1 MPRAPASKSSKLKP
15 VPAKAPASSKKPIAK
30 KSKAKLELIPAAVN
44 SMIEDAAKSNR
55 KTAAAKKTSTR
66 KSLPNITELDS
77 NQTKAETSLEN
88 KLASQPPKALR
99 SPIKVFQMHSEAWQR
114 ELLDPAFYPLDV
126 SRVNAEALEL
136 TVCNQLAN
144 NKAIEGA
151 TLWGAISW
159 RFTERTGMQG
169 RDWVKQIEEHPGA
182 DVYFCNPKAENEV
195 VFHNPWL
202 EGETLQPRFIEV
214 AQTFLLATGMP
225 ETEVNSIYPSSTVAG
240 GGYMVGTSAFWKL
253 YIPFVQ
259 KLMKTADQKMP
270 PAIRDLLHSPVAN
283 ENGKQTG
290 ATYLTLIVERLLP
303 VFLRTEGKSLK
314 AYKIALPERERDLN
328 VHQKL
333 LREMKDVAHR
343 TQSAWLGA
351 CWVNYRNLYLGQTQG
366 KVWCQKY
373 LRLITPT
380 EIKFA

>member
-1 MPRAPASKSSKLKP
+1 MARAPASKSPKLKP
-15 VPAKAPASSKKPIAK
+15 VVAKAPASSKIPMAK
-30 KSKAKLELIPAAVN
+30 KTKAKLEMIPAAVN
-44 SMIEDAAKSNR
+44 SMIEAAAKSNR
-55 KTAAAKKTSTR
+55 KTSAAKKTR
-66 KSLPNITELDS
+66 ALKSAPKSTELES
-77 NQTKAETSLEN
+77 PQTKAETGLEN

-99 SPIKVFQMHSEAWQR
+99 SPIKVFQMHSEDWQR

-126 SRVNAEALEL
+126 SRVNAESLEL

-214 AQTFLLATGMP
+214 AQTFLLATGMS

-240 GGYMVGTSAFWKL
+240 GGYMVGTSAFWRL

-270 PAIRDLLHSPVAN
+270 PPIRDLLHSPVAD

-303 VFLRTEGKSLK
+303 VFLRTEGKGLK
-314 AYKIALPERERDLN
+314 AYKIALPERERELN

>member
-1 MPRAPASKSSKLKP
+1 MARTPTPKSPKSKSVALKKT
-15 VPAKAPASSKKPIAK
+15 AAAKKPAAT
-30 KSKAKLELIPAAVN
+30 KSNAKLELIPAAVN
-44 SMIEDAAKSNR
+44 SMIEEAAKSNR
-55 KTAAAKKTSTR
+55 KSTAAKKSSAR
-66 KSLPNITELDS
+66 KGVAKQSELES
-77 NQTKAETSLEN
+77 PQTKAESGLEN

-126 SRVNAEALEL
+126 SRVNSEALEV

-182 DVYFCNPKAENEV
+182 DVYFCNPKAESEV

-225 ETEVNSIYPSSTVAG
+225 ESEVNSIYPSSTVSG

-270 PAIRDLLHSPVAN
+270 PAIRDLLHSPVPD

-303 VFLRTEGKSLK
+303 VFLRTEGKNLK
-314 AYKIALPERERDLN
+314 AYKIALPERDRELN